1 MSPQGSLPSFMCIGG
16 MIGYL
21 QIPPPPFLVDSDNY
35 MVELVKGLSTA
46 LEVARAEIKMAQCH
60 PNHSV
65 RQESQVCGISGRR
78 PGDGFML

>member
-1 MSPQGSLPSFMCIGG
+1 MYRRDDRLPTDT
-16 MIGYL
+16 L
-21 QIPPPPFLVDSDNY
+21 LDTPPPPFLVDSDNY

-65 RQESQVCGISGRR
+65 RQESQVCGVSGRR